1 MISAENPSPSPYR
14 SDSLSNTRSPSRSA
28 SSYASGSSSPRLTF
42 TATWNASSI
51 SRSMSCVERFAG
63 RRSRPSARNGG
74 RFSMLA
80 CHSCTANDSERAS
93 CVQPFLS
100 SFNRMSAPRSVAL
113 NRSVQPSLLRQVI
126 RYPTTW
132 SGESKD
138 PFATPLHRRGSML
151 KPSRR
156 TRRMNSSSLRDA
168 FAHASTIRPTCCFG
182 IVSAATVA
190 IRRTRSSLSSA
201 CQGSGPS

>member
-1 MISAENPSPSPYR
+1 MILVRGIRLVGFPILIAPIVSDRVWRLGREFVFHDLGENPSPSPYR

-151 KPSRR
+151 KPRGGR
-156 TRRMNSSSLRDA
+156 V
-168 FAHASTIRPTCCFG
+168 G
-182 IVSAATVA
+182 
-190 IRRTRSSLSSA
+190 
-201 CQGSGPS
+201 